1 MVPPKHPK
9 MIIFSRKTPW
19 LLGKPTIYGNTHMG
33 KVHFF
38 EQNGSLF
45 PKLETGFGLH
55 LTGCHD
61 AGLGQR
67 MSIRAVTAASLLLGR
82 PNRGSTKP
90 NKRKIFGTPVLLSL
104 VIYGFAVNK
113 KKPMEKRPPLH
124 AIKAWTLYHIPQ
136 SVTMKHTCSNTSFS
150 CG

>member
-1 MVPPKHPK
+1 
-9 MIIFSRKTPW
+9 
-19 LLGKPTIYGNTHMG
+19 MG
-33 KVHFF
+33 KGTLFD
-38 EQNGSLF
+38 QNGSVF
-45 PKLETGFGLH
+45 PKLETGSSLE
-55 LTGCHD
+55 CHD

-82 PNRGSTKP
+82 PNRGSTKQTV
-90 NKRKIFGTPVLLSL
+90 NGTFVVPPLSCLSLLFMDLLLSL
-104 VIYGFAVNK
+104 LIYGFAVNK

-124 AIKAWTLYHIPQ
+124 AIKALTLYHIPQ